1 MNYAYSGTRILMISQ
16 QARKTITAT
25 TEYLKELATKYLSNN
40 MDQNKKETALRTLSK
55 SLRKRFQ
62 GPTVKISWI
71 ELDAFMMKAQTIE
84 MTHILNAYNDG
95 YADCKAGLPNRTE
108 DESNT
113 NV

>member
-1 MNYAYSGTRILMISQ
+1 
-16 QARKTITAT
+16 
-25 TEYLKELATKYLSNN
+25 
-40 MDQNKKETALRTLSK
+40 MDQDKKETALRTLSK

-95 YADCKAGLPNRTE
+95 YADCKAGKPNRTE

-113 NV
+113 NI